1 MKKIILLLQLLL
13 SVTSFAQGFLHRDGQ
28 KIVDGSGKNIL
39 LRGLGTGGWM
49 VQEGYMLQTQP
60 FASPQYVIKQK
71 IQDVIG
77 EEGTKEFYAAY
88 KANGITKR
96 DVDSLAAWGFNSIRL
111 PMHYNLYTPPIELR
125 KMVKL
130 PGLKKVL
137 P

>member
-1 MKKIILLLQLLL
+1 MKKIIITLPLLL
-13 SVTSFAQGFLHRDGQ
+13 SFAAFAQGFLHRDGQ
-28 KIVDGSGKNIL
+28 KIVDGTGKNII

-60 FASPQYVIKQK
+60 FASPQYVIRQK

-77 EEGTKEFYAAY
+77 EEATKEFYAAY

-111 PMHYNLYTPPIELR
+111 PMHYNLYTH
-125 KMVKL
+125 
-130 PGLKKVL
+130 G
-137 P
+137 